1 VYISREVIFD
11 EHVFPFAKLHPNA
24 GARLRAKL
32 SVLPNALVNPNA
44 RFGDATLLNRC
55 DNAPTNDNG
64 AGQSTFVDDAG
75 LHGDSVGENPSSFG
89 ANPGTHGHHF
99 MYHPRV
105 TTMVQAS
112 KQICCALVC
121 QSPPHRLRDPRGSR
135 LHVAWRQ

>member
-1 VYISREVIFD
+1 
-11 EHVFPFAKLHPNA
+11 
-24 GARLRAKL
+24 L

-75 LHGDSVGENPSSFG
+75 LHGDSISENPSSFG

-105 TTMVQAS
+105 TTMAQAS
-112 KQICCALVC
+112 KQICCAPVC

-135 LHVAWRQ
+135 LRVAWRQ